1 MNFLKKSGKII
12 LNLQGS
18 FSTKVKWK
26 QKGKPQEHAYR
37 IPPAVDKDDKD
48 ADAQIAE
55 EEDDLPSPQDIALYI
70 NDYTAILALFSD
82 KNNYSC
88 ENIGDCIKY
97 VIELN
102 CNKTF
107 DEKLCD
113 CERIPIP
120 VLGCYM
126 ERIKGYS
133 KKQFCASLVIFEEI
147 IKDQEMHKLVNII
160 FGSIKEAMGKSS
172 MLIYD
177 MSAARIDEII
187 QKYLPVRKIE
197 KDKYGEVFTPTTLIN
212 EMFDKLPKSVWKN
225 KDLKWLDPANGTGN
239 FPMLA
244 YTKLMTGLE
253 KEIPNKQKRSDHIIK
268 NMLYMVELN
277 PKNVAISRKI
287 FGSDANIAC
296 ANFLTEEDKWKKEF
310 GGIDKF
316 DIIMG
321 NPPYNSGGIRAKT
334 TQKVK
339 RDQTKSKSIW
349 PDFVKNS
356 LTLLKNTNSYLLF
369 IHPASWISLKSKNGD
384 LIISRQLIYLR
395 YYNYKEANLLFGN
408 KSGKIPLTY
417 YLMQNV
423 KTKKRYQ
430 HL

>member
-1 MNFLKKSGKII
+1 
-12 LNLQGS
+12 
-18 FSTKVKWK
+18 
-26 QKGKPQEHAYR
+26 
-37 IPPAVDKDDKD
+37 
-48 ADAQIAE
+48 
-55 EEDDLPSPQDIALYI
+55 
-70 NDYTAILALFSD
+70 
-82 KNNYSC
+82 
-88 ENIGDCIKY
+88 
-97 VIELN
+97 
-102 CNKTF
+102 
-107 DEKLCD
+107 
-113 CERIPIP
+113 
-120 VLGCYM
+120 
-126 ERIKGYS
+126 
-133 KKQFCASLVIFEEI
+133 
-147 IKDQEMHKLVNII
+147 
-160 FGSIKEAMGKSS
+160 
-172 MLIYD
+172 ML
-177 MSAARIDEII
+177 
-187 QKYLPVRKIE
+187 
-197 KDKYGEVFTPTTLIN
+197 
-212 EMFDKLPKSVWKN
+212 DKLPKSVWKN

-239 FPMLA
+239 FPMIV
-244 YTKLMTGLE
+244 YKKLDVGL
-253 KEIPNKQKRSDHIIK
+253 KTVIPDKQKRSDHIIK

-287 FGSDANIAC
+287 FGKKSHSNIAC

-316 DIIMG
+316 DIIIG

-349 PDFVKNS
+349 PDFVKKS

-423 KTKKRYQ
+423 KTKNATDIYDKCDKFGVSFNIYENNFVPTESVEMLKKIYKYTKKFGSLKDKSSTVRNSSDKMNTFSKSHPYPIINISNRNIIRQ
-430 HL
+430 FSSKNNDKNNDKKLIVCL